1 MARQADRHAT
11 GPSTLSPLL
20 TGTLA
25 LVGLAA
31 VAGEAAAQAGAAIDH
46 WRHRPPVDPLALVL
60 ELADGRTRWPPA
72 GTPILIAAAGAVA
85 VIVIG
90 FVLARAR
97 RRSTGTGADRAARLL
112 GSGRSADPVS
122 RRNAQATARRFGVRQ
137 LGLPIARAV

>member
-11 GPSTLSPLL
+11 GPNEALSPLL

-25 LVGLAA
+25 LVTLAA

-72 GTPILIAAAGAVA
+72 GTPILIAAAGACA

-90 FVLARAR
+90 FVIARV
-97 RRSTGTGADRAARLL
+97 RRSPTGADRAARLL
-112 GSGRSADPVS
+112 GTGRSVHPIS
-122 RRNAQATARRFGVRQ
+122 RRNAQATARRFGVEQ
-137 LGLPIARAV
+137 PGLPI